1 MNAGE
6 LLQVDYQESEEIL
19 SDKEQREKW
28 DWELANGLI
37 DQADILM
44 QMDSDR
50 YPDRETAQDYL
61 FERSNQDTP
70 EIEEEEAEENNL
82 LQTLIRPVE

>member
-1 MNAGE
+1 
-6 LLQVDYQESEEIL
+6 
-19 SDKEQREKW
+19 
-28 DWELANGLI
+28 
-37 DQADILM
+37 